1 MTKDIK
7 KPPRIG
13 SRQFWWLYSAR
24 DAEYG
29 MFNFYK
35 GGCHTAV
42 PPVLLNLVKKGWM
55 WAEMLKIRRLGPK
68 KEGWL
73 VDATTEYRCGL
84 TDAGRQVLED
94 IRLWNHQQYERRKA
108 ARDAQKEAT

>member
-1 MTKDIK
+1 MTAPGRVE

-29 MFNFYK
+29 SFEFYK
-35 GGCHTAV
+35 GGVHTAV

-55 WAEMLKIRRLGPK
+55 WAEMLTIRRLGPK

-73 VDATTEYRCGL
+73 VDARTEYRCGL
-84 TDAGRQVLED
+84 TDEGKALLEQT
-94 IRLWNHQQYERRKA
+94 RLWSLQQFEERKRKHEA
-108 ARDAQKEAT
+108 AK